1 MGTRTPG
8 TPADI
13 ARLVGDE
20 YQKFAQIAVLMER
33 VRAQQRPTPE
43 DPRPTKPSRTYPT
56 IFMDNPWDIRHA
68 CAR

>member
-1 MGTRTPG
+1 MGTRLAG
-8 TPADI
+8 NPADI

-20 YQKFAQIAVLMER
+20 YQKFAQIAALMER
-33 VRAQQRPTPE
+33 VRAQQRPAPE
-43 DPRPTKPSRTYPT
+43 EPCPSKPRRTYPT